1 MKIPIYIYHDNNFYD
16 QDGSEP
22 SEIILK
28 KVNFRATGIYR
39 CEITSSK
46 YFIVIIIIS
55 AFLRLVEA
63 KLLIP

>member
-1 MKIPIYIYHDNNFYD
+1 MILDNHNYD

-46 YFIVIIIIS
+46 YFIIIIIVIIITVIITIII
-55 AFLRLVEA
+55 VIII
-63 KLLIP
+63 KTN